1 MGKYV
6 DLAREIVK
14 NVGGKENVSSLTH
27 CITRLRFKLKDESRA
42 NDDVLKKMEGVVT
55 VMKSGG
61 QYQVVIGNHVPEVYA
76 DVMPLLGMEEG
87 SADQKEDTPS
97 GSLFNR
103 AIDAISGIFQP
114 ILGIMAACGMVKGLN
129 ALFVAIGLYT
139 DAGGGYLVLNAVGD
153 GLFHF
158 MPLFL
163 GYTAAKKFNLKPMIG
178 LVIGAI
184 MCYPSV
190 QNSALSAGGEA
201 LYTLFQGTMFESEI
215 YTTFFGIPMIAMDYT
230 GTVIPV
236 IFVVYFASKCEK
248 FFSKFIPDLVKFFFV
263 PMLTLI
269 VAIPAGFL
277 LIGPVATF
285 GSTIIAQAVMSV
297 RNFSPLL
304 AGAIVGATWQILVIF
319 GLHWGFIPVYINNI
333 MTNGYDNV
341 MMPFFACTFATS
353 AVVLGILCKTK
364 DPKMKEMAL
373 PNFISGIFGVTEP
386 AIYGILLPLK
396 KPFVIS
402 CVAGCIG
409 GGFYG
414 AFNFRKFMM
423 GGMGIFEFP
432 AMIEPDGSM
441 GNLIV
446 AVTGVVITMVIAF
459 AATMIF
465 YKEDAPAAPADT
477 GRNEAAQTAQP
488 VSEPDS
494 PKAADTKQLLN
505 RLEIASPIKGNVIKQ
520 EDMKDEAFGSG
531 ALGKGVAILPKEG
544 KVFAPADGVIS
555 AFFPT
560 LHAIG
565 ITTDAGA
572 ELLIHVGLDTVQ
584 LNGEGY
590 TAKAA
595 EGDRVKKGQ
604 LLLEFDL
611 ALIEG
616 KGFCVE
622 TPVLVTNAEDYL
634 DIVETSAGQVDA
646 GEMILQIL
654 N

>member
-1 MGKYV
+1 MGKYGE
-6 DLAREIVK
+6 LAKEVVK
-14 NVGGKENVSSLTH
+14 NVGGKENVISLTH
-27 CITRLRFKLKDESRA
+27 CITRLRFKLKDESKA
-42 NDDVLKKMEGVVT
+42 SDDVLKNMSGVVT

-76 DVMPLLGMEEG
+76 DVMPLLGLEEG
-87 SADQKEDTPS
+87 NADQTEDTGG

-129 ALFVAIGLYT
+129 ALFVALGLYPDT
-139 DAGGGYLVLNAVGD
+139 CGAYLIFNAIGD
-153 GLFHF
+153 GLFNF

-184 MCYPSV
+184 MCYPTV

-201 LYTLFQGTMFESEI
+201 LYTLFAGTMFESAV
-215 YTTFFGIPMIAMDYT
+215 YTDFFGIPLIAMDYT

-248 FFSKFIPDLVKFFFV
+248 FFSKFVPDLVKFFFV
-263 PMLTLI
+263 PMLTLF
-269 VAIPAGFL
+269 VAIPVGFL
-277 LIGPVATF
+277 LIGPLATF
-285 GSTIIAQAVMSV
+285 GSTIIAETVMGV
-297 RNFSPLL
+297 RNFSPML
-304 AGAIVGATWQILVIF
+304 AGAIVGLTWQILVIF

-353 AVVLGILCKTK
+353 AVVLAIFFKTK
-364 DPKMKEMAL
+364 NRQLKEMAL

-396 KPFVIS
+396 KPFIIS
-402 CVAGCIG
+402 CIAGGIG

-459 AATMIF
+459 LATMIL
-465 YKEDAPAAPADT
+465 YKEQEAEKKTIEMERPAEEKKDPSML
-477 GRNEAAQTAQP
+477 RR
-488 VSEPDS
+488 V
-494 PKAADTKQLLN
+494 
-505 RLEIASPIKGNVIKQ
+505 EIASPMKGEVKKLS
-520 EDMKDEAFGSG
+520 EVRDEAFASG
-531 ALGKGVAILPKEG
+531 VLGKGAAVLPEEG
-544 KVFAPADGVIS
+544 KVHAPADGEVT
-555 AFFPT
+555 ALFPT
-560 LHAIG
+560 LHALG
-565 ITTDAGA
+565 MKTADGA
-572 ELLIHVGLDTVQ
+572 ELLIHIGMDTVQ
-584 LNGEGY
+584 LNGEGFE
-590 TAKAA
+590 AHVK
-595 EGDRVKKGQ
+595 EGDQVKKGQ
-604 LLLEFDL
+604 LLISFDKE
-611 ALIEG
+611 LIEG
-616 KGFCVE
+616 KGYCLE
-622 TPVLVTNAEDYL
+622 TPVLITNPDDYL
-634 DIVETSAGQVDA
+634 EIVEPEPGRIMY
-646 GEMILQIL
+646 GETLL
-654 N
+654 KALK

>member
-1 MGKYV
+1 MGKYE
-6 DLAREIVK
+6 DLAKEVVK
-14 NVGGKENVSSLTH
+14 QVGGKENVISLTH
-27 CITRLRFKLKDESRA
+27 CITRLRFKLKDESKA
-42 NDDVLKKMEGVVT
+42 NDDVLKNMSGVVT

-76 DVMPLLGMEEG
+76 DVMPLLGLEEG
-87 SADQKEDTPS
+87 SADRGEETGD

-103 AIDAISGIFQP
+103 AIDVISGIFQP

-129 ALFVAIGLYT
+129 ALFVALGLYT
-139 DAGGGYLVLNAVGD
+139 DTCGGYLILNAIGD
-153 GLFHF
+153 GLFNF

-184 MCYPSV
+184 MCYPTV

-201 LYTLFQGTMFESEI
+201 LYTLFAGTMFESAV
-215 YTTFFGIPMIAMDYT
+215 YTDFFGIPLIAMDYT

-263 PMLTLI
+263 PMLTLF

-277 LIGPVATF
+277 LIGPLATF
-285 GSTIIAQAVMSV
+285 GSTVIAEAVMSV
-297 RNFSPLL
+297 RNFSPML
-304 AGAIVGATWQILVIF
+304 AGAIVGLTWQILVIF

-353 AVVLGILCKTK
+353 AVVLAIFFKTR
-364 DPKMKEMAL
+364 DRQMKEMAL

-402 CVAGCIG
+402 CIAGGIG

-432 AMIEPDGSM
+432 AMIEPDGSL

-446 AVTGVVITMVIAF
+446 AVIGVVITMVIAF
-459 AATMIF
+459 AATMLL
-465 YKEDAPAAPADT
+465 YKEPKVQEKTEEEKMPAAEKKDT
-477 GRNEAAQTAQP
+477 SMLRRT
-488 VSEPDS
+488 
-494 PKAADTKQLLN
+494 
-505 RLEIASPIKGNVIKQ
+505 EIASPMKGEVKKLS
-520 EDMKDEAFGSG
+520 ELKDEAFASG
-531 ALGKGVAILPKEG
+531 VLGKGAAIVPEEG
-544 KVFAPADGVIS
+544 KVYAPADGEIT
-555 AFFPT
+555 ALFPT
-560 LHAIG
+560 LHALG
-565 ITTDAGA
+565 MKTGEGA
-572 ELLIHVGLDTVQ
+572 ELLIHIGMDTVQ
-584 LNGEGY
+584 LNGEGFE
-590 TAKAA
+590 AHIK
-595 EGDRVKKGQ
+595 EGDQVKKGQ
-604 LLLEFDL
+604 LLISFDR

-616 KGFCVE
+616 KGYCLD
-622 TPVLVTNAEDYL
+622 TPVLITNSDDYL
-634 DIVETSAGQVDA
+634 EIVEPEPGRIMP
-646 GEMILQIL
+646 GEIVLKAL
-654 N
+654 K